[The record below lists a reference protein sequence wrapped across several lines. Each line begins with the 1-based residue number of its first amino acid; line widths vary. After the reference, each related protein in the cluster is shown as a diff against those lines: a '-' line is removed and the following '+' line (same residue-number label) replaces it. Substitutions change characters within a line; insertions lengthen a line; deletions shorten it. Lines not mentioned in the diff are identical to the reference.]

1 MKIGKSENNS
11 AMKRFNNF
19 NYIILI
25 FMAAIVM
32 SCHKDLD
39 LKPTNDVTA
48 DIVFK
53 DAKGY
58 KMAFARL
65 YGSLT
70 LTSSTGP
77 NNSDLGGLD
86 PGTSDFLRLFWNAQE
101 LTTDEAACAWL
112 NDPGISGLDYLTFE
126 DSNPM
131 LRGLYTRC
139 VYTVTLV
146 NEFLRESTDEKL
158 SSRGITAA
166 EAEEIRVYR
175 GEARFLRAFSYWV
188 LLDLFGN
195 PPFITE
201 ENGVGKEAPQQ
212 IMRPDLFDYVES
224 ELLAA
229 ADIMKAPRQNE
240 YGRVDKSAAWALLA
254 RLYLNAEIY
263 LGTGNAHYTEAIT
276 YAKQV
281 IESGFSLKSNYAHL
295 FYADND
301 KQNNEF
307 IFYLPYDGTST
318 QNKGGTTYLLN
329 AAIDASMDPTLFGIP
344 GGGWAGNRV
353 RDNIADIFGD
363 WSGATDKRA
372 MFHLNTSVEI
382 EDISVYKQGLAV
394 TKFRNVNQDNSVPN
408 AAEGFITSIDFPL
421 IRLPELYLIYAEA
434 VLRGGSGGSTA
445 TALTYFNDLRERA
458 YGNTSGNVATI
469 TLNDILDERVR
480 ELYWEGFRRTDLIR
494 YGLFT
499 GGNYLWP
506 FKGGVLQGQ
515 AVPAYRNLFP
525 LPAADL
531 IANPNL
537 DQNQGYN

>member
-1 MKIGKSENNS
+1 MKIGKREKNS

-19 NYIILI
+19 NYIILV

-101 LTTDEAACAWL
+101 LTTDEAASAWL

-263 LGTGNAHYTEAIT
+263 LGTGNAHYT
-276 YAKQV
+276 
-281 IESGFSLKSNYAHL
+281 
-295 FYADND
+295 
-301 KQNNEF
+301 
-307 IFYLPYDGTST
+307 
-318 QNKGGTTYLLN
+318 
-329 AAIDASMDPTLFGIP
+329 
-344 GGGWAGNRV
+344 
-353 RDNIADIFGD
+353 
-363 WSGATDKRA
+363 
-372 MFHLNTSVEI
+372 
-382 EDISVYKQGLAV
+382 
-394 TKFRNVNQDNSVPN
+394 
-408 AAEGFITSIDFPL
+408 
-421 IRLPELYLIYAEA
+421 
-434 VLRGGSGGSTA
+434 
-445 TALTYFNDLRERA
+445 
-458 YGNTSGNVATI
+458 
-469 TLNDILDERVR
+469 
-480 ELYWEGFRRTDLIR
+480 
-494 YGLFT
+494 
-499 GGNYLWP
+499 
-506 FKGGVLQGQ
+506 
-515 AVPAYRNLFP
+515 
-525 LPAADL
+525 
-531 IANPNL
+531 
-537 DQNQGYN
+537 